1 MRKEQS
7 ENCFSELQNKLSDD
21 DEAKDALEAEINQ
34 LKEQLKL
41 LKANDIEFID
51 EDESD
56 G

>member
-1 MRKEQS
+1 MRQEQS
-7 ENCFSELQNKLSDD
+7 EHCFSELQNKLSDD
-21 DEAKDALEAEINQ
+21 DKAKDALEAEINQ